1 MNYDDWGEVTNGEK
15 TYKGIAGV
23 LLSGNTIGIG
33 WTDQEY
39 THLDLIFN
47 LGINEKI
54 GQFQRGMKQYYLYI
68 SIIDHTC
75 MGFRTDDV
83 KHPGYIMEKL
93 RMNNVTGNKLSE
105 LINGIIVELNNCSSE
120 GEK

>member
-15 TYKGIAGV
+15 TYKGIASV
-23 LLSGNTIGIG
+23 LLSGQTIGIG

-47 LGINEKI
+47 LGIDEKI

-83 KHPGYIMEKL
+83 KNPEYIMEKL
-93 RMNNVTGNKLSE
+93 RMNDVTGNKLSE
-105 LINGIIVELNNCSSE
+105 LINGIIVELNKCSSE